1 MELVAI
7 LFALTVG
14 GLLLTAA
21 AEWMRVPAPVL
32 ICLYGLAL
40 GLIPGMPALDI
51 DPEHLLPVLLPPLLW
66 SAARKSSWRHFAANW
81 RPILFLAVILV
92 FVTTAAVAVLAAA
105 ISPALPVIA
114 AVVLGAICAPPDAAA
129 VTAVASRLGLPRRL
143 VTILEGEGLFND
155 VTALTLYNVAVLGV
169 VTGSVSVLWSAG
181 LFAYSALAAAGIG
194 LGVGWILVKLG
205 SFVNDTRVTTALGLT
220 APYIAYLLAEGAK
233 ASGVLAVIVAAFYM
247 VARSIDPDDFE
258 GRIVQGSVWEVLET
272 GLNALTFGLVGME
285 LIDIIDAVGPGVGD
299 LLWKALAVAAAVIVI
314 RAVWLGLAI
323 LLGRMGIGWKEL
335 GNHPRLAIVTAWAG
349 MRGVVTVVTA
359 LALPEFTAD
368 GSPFPGREQIQFLAV
383 VVVLATL
390 VAQGLTL
397 PGLIAFLGVREDTEK
412 ETAALRTIMRTAGEA
427 ATDRLRE
434 LHGRGELDEEVAASM
449 ERWFDKRVQQVTDL
463 VEDRRDPEAERL
475 AEKWDTVQRVEGEM
489 LSAATARILQMRS
502 SPGYDPALID
512 RVLGALDHRAVG
524 RRGPG

>member
-40 GLIPGMPALDI
+40 ALVPGMPTLDL
-51 DPEHLLPVLLPPLLW
+51 DPEHLLPILLPPLLW

-81 RPILFLAVILV
+81 RPILFLAVVLV
-92 FVTTAAVAVLAAA
+92 FVTAGAVAVLAAL
-105 ISPALPVIA
+105 IHPALPVMA

-155 VTALTLYNVAVLGV
+155 VTALTLYNVAVIGV
-169 VTGSVSVLWSAG
+169 VSGSVSVLWSAG
-181 LFAYSALAAAGIG
+181 LFAYSAIVAAAIG
-194 LGVGWILVKLG
+194 FGVGLVLVKLG
-205 SFVNDTRVTTALGLT
+205 RLVSDSRITTGLALT
-220 APYIAYLLAEGAK
+220 APYIAYLLAEVLK
-233 ASGVLAVIVAAFYM
+233 ASGVLAVIVAAFVL
-247 VARSIDPDDFE
+247 VARSTDPDDFE
-258 GRIVQGSVWEVLET
+258 GRLVQGSVWEVVET

-285 LIDIIDAVGPGVGD
+285 LIDIIEAVDTGVGD
-299 LLWKALAVAAAVIVI
+299 LLWKALAVAGAVIAV

-335 GNHPRLAIVTAWAG
+335 GNHPRLAVVTAWAG

-359 LALPEFTAD
+359 LALPQFTAD
-368 GSPFPGREQIQFLAV
+368 GSPFPGREQIQFLSV

-397 PGLIAFLGVREDTEK
+397 PGLIALLGVRADTEK
-412 ETAALRTIMRTAGEA
+412 ENEAVRSIMVEAGDAAVE
-427 ATDRLRE
+427 RLRE
-434 LHGRGELDEEVAASM
+434 LRREGEVDDEVAEGM
-449 ERWFDKRVQQVTDL
+449 ERWFDKRAEQVTAL
-463 VEDRRDPEAERL
+463 VEDREDPENARMAERFD
-475 AEKWDTVQRVEGEM
+475 ARQRIENEM
-489 LSAATARILQMRS
+489 LTAATARVLAMRS
-502 SPGYDPALID
+502 SPGRDPSLID
-512 RVLGALDHRAVG
+512 RVLAALDHRAVG
-524 RRGPG
+524 RHRPG